1 MDEPWN
7 WYRVTFKR
15 EPTDL
20 EALAMKPFSKD
31 RSVSYKCS
39 LLDRECKYDYKI
51 GSGDCRRCVFAL
63 AQVMRDPDSMKREME
78 VSREEK
84 RADPIDLNEHLP

>member
-20 EALAMKPFSKD
+20 EALSMKPFSKD
-31 RSVSYKCS
+31 GLVFYKCS
-39 LLDRECKYDYKI
+39 LLDRECKYDHRI
-51 GSGDCRRCVFAL
+51 GSGDCRRCIFAL
-63 AQVMRDPDSMKREME
+63 AQAMKDPDSMKRPKE
-78 VSREEK
+78 
-84 RADPIDLNEHLP
+84 